1 MKTCSLPFAVSL
13 LLFAAAALA
22 ASEPSHRLPRVV
34 KTTSVVDGKV
44 APGEY
49 AGGFSDEKTGI
60 QVSWEADG
68 ENLHVALQS
77 ALRGWVAI
85 GFGTG
90 GMRGACMV
98 IAFVDKQGRWI
109 VEEQRGKA
117 LYRHS
122 KEESPKL
129 GAGVAGQ
136 IDGKTVMEFSL
147 PLILSNGKTIT
158 ASEPMPFILACHKS
172 KTKLSKHSKAT
183 SASLVLETKTNSK

>member
-1 MKTCSLPFAVSL
+1 MKTSSL
-13 LLFAAAALA
+13 LVVGSLLVLA
-22 ASEPSHRLPRVV
+22 GVARASEPAHRLPLVA
-34 KTTSVVDGKV
+34 KTTSMIDGRV

-49 AGGFSDEKTGI
+49 AGGFSDAKTGI

-77 ALRGWVAI
+77 ALKGWVAI

-122 KEESPKL
+122 KVEHPTL